1 MKTIFNKFKSFFVY
15 KTKCNAENENLP
27 ITVLINALRS
37 EVKRSKRLNP
47 ELSSSELYMVGLLE
61 HRRQL
66 KVNNFV

>member
-1 MKTIFNKFKSFFVY
+1 MKTIFNKLKSFFAY
-15 KTKCNAENENLP
+15 KTECNTKNENLP

-37 EVKRSKRLNP
+37 EVKRSKRLNL